1 MVASDSSENR
11 DDVVAPHDGAV
22 YVRINGRLAQFKR
35 PPTREFWEEHW
46 GELSDDEVSYVLR
59 RSVSMAGQA
68 SFIRRHIPARSTVLE
83 AGCGVG
89 LWVRRLREN
98 GINAIGLDYA
108 RATLVRSKRVAND
121 LPFVAGDLRNLPF
134 PDGALDVHLSFGV
147 IEHYVDGPGPLL
159 EEALRVLR
167 PGGGLILKA
176 FPGPESD
183 RMRKVLRSRFPG
195 VKEVRPEGKRS
206 GSREFYWVVG
216 GRPTTSRRSR
226 RGRRA

>member
-1 MVASDSSENR
+1 MGEWVSLLELDFTEPA
-11 DDVVAPHDGAV
+11 APEQIARVLGSPADAV
-22 YVRINGRLAQFKR
+22 
-35 PPTREFWEEHW
+35 
-46 GELSDDEVSYVLR
+46 LSDAAPALSGIKDVDRAAVEEIHEAVL
-59 RSVSMAGQA
+59 
-68 SFIRRHIPARSTVLE
+68 
-83 AGCGVG
+83 
-89 LWVRRLREN
+89 
-98 GINAIGLDYA
+98 
-108 RATLVRSKRVAND
+108 LV
-121 LPFVAGDLRNLPF
+121 
-134 PDGALDVHLSFGV
+134 
-147 IEHYVDGPGPLL
+147 VD
-159 EEALRVLR
+159 RVLR